1 MEENRQN
8 SYGSSKIEF
17 TAKITGPDG
26 QVVEKTVSTMGDI
39 PSLEDFDLSTMEGFL
54 SDFDTLEKAILE
66 ARNKIGKEMAAE
78 YLEQVSK
85 KNGLK
90 HSLQELCLQSQNLE
104 DSDSDSVGILP

>member
-17 TAKITGPDG
+17 TARITGPDG

-39 PSLEDFDLSTMEGFL
+39 PSLEDFDLSAMEGFL
-54 SDFDTLEKAILE
+54 SDFDALEKAILD
-66 ARNKIGKEMAAE
+66 ARNMIGKEMAAE

-85 KNGLK
+85 KNGQK
-90 HSLQELCLQSQNLE
+90 HSPKELCLLSQNLE
-104 DSDSDSVGILP
+104 SSDSDPVRPLP

>member
-26 QVVEKTVSTMGDI
+26 QVVEKTVSTMGDL

-54 SDFDTLEKAILE
+54 SDFDTLEKAIIE

-90 HSLQELCLQSQNLE
+90 QSLQELCLQSQNLE
-104 DSDSDSVGILP
+104 DSGSNSMEVLP